1 MKIIISHDVDHIS
14 TYEHMS
20 DLVVPKYIGRAG
32 VELLKGRI
40 GPGQF
45 ATRMGE
51 MLVGKWQFIRELAA
65 FDAQLGIKSTF
76 FFAVGNGMGLA
87 YQPEAARE
95 MLHEVIAAGHD
106 VGIHGIARD
115 TVENIRAER
124 LRFETV
130 YGVPCRGQRMH
141 YLHPDPALLDAV
153 AAAGFVYDSSLR
165 GDGPAQKK
173 AGLWSFPVHLMDGDV
188 MLGGRRYQNVSVREA
203 IESTRCR
210 IETLAESG
218 VDYVSLLFHD
228 RYFSA
233 GHMAWRDWYQEIVGW
248 AIREGYIF
256 CNYEQA
262 VKELE
267 IKLNKP
273 EYAE

>member
-1 MKIIISHDVDHIS
+1 MKIIVSHDVDHIS

-45 ATRMGE
+45 AIRMGE
-51 MLVGKWQFIRELAA
+51 TLIGKWNFIRELAA
-65 FDAQLGIKSTF
+65 FDAEVGIKSTF

-95 MLHEVIAAGHD
+95 LLHEVIAAGHD

-115 TVENIRAER
+115 TVDNIRDER
-124 LRFETV
+124 IRFEAV
-130 YGVPCRGQRMH
+130 YGVSCRGQRMH
-141 YLHPDPALLDAV
+141 YLHPDPSLLDAV
-153 AAAGFVYDSSLR
+153 AAAGFTYDSSLR
-165 GDGPAQKK
+165 GDGPARNIG
-173 AGLWSFPVHLMDGDV
+173 GLWSFPVHVMDGDV
-188 MLGGRRYQNVSVREA
+188 MLGGRRYQTVSVREA
-203 IESTRCR
+203 TDKTRRR
-210 IETLAESG
+210 IEALAESG

-233 GHMAWRDWYQEIVGW
+233 GHAAWRDWYKETMQW
-248 AIREGYIF
+248 ATQAGIEF

-262 VKELE
+262 VNELE
-267 IKLNKP
+267 VRCI
-273 EYAE
+273 

>member
-20 DLVVPKYIGRAG
+20 DLAVPKYIGRAG

-51 MLVGKWQFIRELAA
+51 MLVGRWNFIKELAA
-65 FDAQLGIKSTF
+65 FDAQVGIKSTF

-87 YQPEAARE
+87 YQPEAARQ

-153 AAAGFVYDSSLR
+153 AAAGFTYDSSLR
-165 GDGPAQKK
+165 GDGPARKIS
-173 AGLWSFPVHLMDGDV
+173 GLWSFPVHVMDGDV
-188 MLGGRRYQNVSVREA
+188 MLGGRRYQTVSVREA
-203 IESTRCR
+203 TDKTRRR
-210 IETLAESG
+210 IEALAESG
-218 VDYVSLLFHD
+218 ADYVSLLFHD

-233 GHMAWRDWYQEIVGW
+233 GHMAWRDWYCETLEW
-248 AIREGYIF
+248 AISQGSSFYS
-256 CNYEQA
+256 YEQA
-262 VKELE
+262 VSELQRGVSH
-267 IKLNKP
+267 
-273 EYAE
+273 